1 MTVVIKFAVVGQGI
15 FYDKIIGQGAVS
27 QQLAVLRGKGGVVFA
42 GASVFIAFAVIDGDI
57 AEDYAQLAA
66 VFRSG
71 DDLVAVS
78 GTVFDEGCLAPTG
91 RLKSSPVLPALAA
104 AGCRCRF
111 GRPYP
116 YGAGSF

>member
-1 MTVVIKFAVVGQGI
+1 MPL
-15 FYDKIIGQGAVS
+15 VS
-27 QQLAVLRGKGGVVFA
+27 SLPCCAAKGGVVFA

-78 GTVFDEGCLAPTG
+78 GAVFDEGCFAPTG
-91 RLKSSPVLPALAA
+91 SPKK
-104 AGCRCRF
+104 
-111 GRPYP
+111 
-116 YGAGSF
+116 

>member
-78 GTVFDEGCLAPTG
+78 GAVSSASTKTANGSGFSAAP
-91 RLKSSPVLPALAA
+91 RKKPASRSSTAIM
-104 AGCRCRF
+104 
-111 GRPYP
+111 
-116 YGAGSF
+116 

>member
-27 QQLAVLRGKGGVVFA
+27 QQLAVLRGKGCVVFA

-71 DDLVAVS
+71 DDRS
-78 GTVFDEGCLAPTG
+78 SMPQTVP
-91 RLKSSPVLPALAA
+91 PALTAHSVHN
-104 AGCRCRF
+104 GMCHNVRSKPLYRTIQLWI
-111 GRPYP
+111 
-116 YGAGSF
+116 S

>member
-57 AEDYAQLAA
+57 AED
-66 VFRSG
+66 
-71 DDLVAVS
+71 
-78 GTVFDEGCLAPTG
+78 TH
-91 RLKSSPVLPALAA
+91 SSPQFSVAA
-104 AGCRCRF
+104 MISS
-111 GRPYP
+111 P
-116 YGAGSF
+116 